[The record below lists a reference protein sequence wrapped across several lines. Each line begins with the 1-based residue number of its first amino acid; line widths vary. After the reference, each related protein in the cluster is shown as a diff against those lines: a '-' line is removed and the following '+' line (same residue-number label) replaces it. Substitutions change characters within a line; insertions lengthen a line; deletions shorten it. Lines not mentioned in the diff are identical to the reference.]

1 METIYIR
8 HTYTSEEL
16 LKIGQDMAQSASKKK
31 AQEDTLKSVQS
42 SIKADINAQDAMIN
56 KCAEQLRTG
65 YEMKAHRCNIIYDHK
80 KKTVQYQDSETKKI
94 VETRP
99 MTDEEQLKLEETPNP
114 TPS

>member
-8 HTYTSEEL
+8 HTYTNEEL

-31 AQEDTLKSVQS
+31 AQEDTMKSVQS

-65 YEMKAHRCNIIYDHK
+65 YEMKANLCNVIYDHK
-80 KKTVQYQDSETKKI
+80 KKLVEYQNSETKEI
-94 VETRP
+94 VQTRP
-99 MTDEEQLKLEETPNP
+99 MTDNEQLKLEE
-114 TPS
+114 